1 MMLFICHASEDKD
14 DFVAPLAA
22 ELRKKYDVWYDDYV
36 LRLGD
41 SLPEKI
47 DDGLKRCDF
56 GIVVLSKAF
65 FAKKKWGRKELDG
78 LETLE
83 TKRGKIILPVLK
95 GVTHDELQE
104 YSPKLASKV
113 TVSDSEGLA
122 KVIEAIELAVGVSNR
137 QRELTELDLAAQ
149 SVESLRQTAAEHQRA
164 EQLSFSEQG
173 ANLVRSSID
182 SVWDIIRKAL
192 YVDPA
197 SSVVPKFSFGRQVWN
212 VMYVGTVRGLYLN
225 LHPTNVALNSVVNAR
240 LEVKIFQQ
248 QEDNSAGP
256 VPAPVMLLET
266 EFRPTFRSDEVVW
279 LNPEKTAT
287 YASEG
292 LAAHL
297 IKVFTALVQ
306 KEVTSKED

>member
-1 MMLFICHASEDKD
+1 MLLFICHVSEDKD

-22 ELRKKYDVWYDDYV
+22 ELRKKYDVWYDDYE

-56 GIVVLSKAF
+56 GIVALSKAF

-122 KVIEAIELAVGVSNR
+122 KVIEA
-137 QRELTELDLAAQ
+137 
-149 SVESLRQTAAEHQRA
+149 
-164 EQLSFSEQG
+164 
-173 ANLVRSSID
+173 
-182 SVWDIIRKAL
+182 
-192 YVDPA
+192 
-197 SSVVPKFSFGRQVWN
+197 
-212 VMYVGTVRGLYLN
+212 
-225 LHPTNVALNSVVNAR
+225 
-240 LEVKIFQQ
+240 
-248 QEDNSAGP
+248 
-256 VPAPVMLLET
+256 
-266 EFRPTFRSDEVVW
+266 
-279 LNPEKTAT
+279 
-287 YASEG
+287 
-292 LAAHL
+292 
-297 IKVFTALVQ
+297 
-306 KEVTSKED
+306 